1 MKLIRYLSI
10 LIVSSTIINVWLF
23 RYDKDSIYRGGDATN
38 MLEEFYVYGLNETFL
53 YVVGSIKVFSAL
65 ILLIGIFY
73 DKLIFFSAFLISAFM
88 TAAIFM
94 HLKVGDELIK
104 SLPASIMLLLSLIIV
119 FSTYFKQK
127 KIYSKFL
134 I

>member
-23 RYDKDSIYRGGDATN
+23 RYNKDSIYRGGDATT

-53 YVVGSIKVFSAL
+53 YVVGTIKV
-65 ILLIGIFY
+65 
-73 DKLIFFSAFLISAFM
+73 FSAFLISGFM

-104 SLPASIMLLLSLIIV
+104 SLPASIILLLSLIIV

-127 KIYSKFL
+127 RFTQNF
-134 I
+134 

>member
-23 RYDKDSIYRGGDATN
+23 RYDKESVYRGGDATN

>member
-127 KIYSKFL
+127 RFTQNF
-134 I
+134 

>member
-1 MKLIRYLSI
+1 
-10 LIVSSTIINVWLF
+10 LF
-23 RYDKDSIYRGGDATN
+23 RYDKESVYRGGDATN

-53 YVVGSIKVFSAL
+53 YVVGTIKVFSAL

-73 DKLIFFSAFLISAFM
+73 DKLIFFSAFLISGFM

-104 SLPASIMLLLSLIIV
+104 SLPASIILLLSLIIV

-127 KIYSKFL
+127 RFTQNF
-134 I
+134 

>member
-23 RYDKDSIYRGGDATN
+23 RYNKDSIYRGGDATT

-53 YVVGSIKVFSAL
+53 YVVGTIKVFSAL

-73 DKLIFFSAFLISAFM
+73 DKLILFSAFLISGFM

-104 SLPASIMLLLSLIIV
+104 SLPASIILLLSLIIV
-119 FSTYFKQK
+119 F
-127 KIYSKFL
+127 
-134 I
+134 

>member
-53 YVVGSIKVFSAL
+53 YVVGTIKVFSAL

-73 DKLIFFSAFLISAFM
+73 DKLIFFSAFLISGFM

-104 SLPASIMLLLSLIIV
+104 SLPASIILLLSLVIV
-119 FSTYFKQK
+119 YSTYFKQK
-127 KIYSKFL
+127 RFTQNF
-134 I
+134 

>member
-23 RYDKDSIYRGGDATN
+23 RYDKESVYRGGDATN

-53 YVVGSIKVFSAL
+53 YVVGTIKVFSAL

>member
-23 RYDKDSIYRGGDATN
+23 RYDKESVYRGGDATN

-53 YVVGSIKVFSAL
+53 YVVGTIKVFSAL

-73 DKLIFFSAFLISAFM
+73 DKLIFFSAFLISGFM
-88 TAAIFM
+88 IAAIFM

-104 SLPASIMLLLSLIIV
+104 SLPASIILLLSLVIV
-119 FSTYFKQK
+119 YSTYFKQK
-127 KIYSKFL
+127 RFTQNF
-134 I
+134 

>member
-23 RYDKDSIYRGGDATN
+23 RYDKESVYRGGDATN

-53 YVVGSIKVFSAL
+53 YVVGTIKVFSAL

-73 DKLIFFSAFLISAFM
+73 DKLIFFSASLISGFM

-104 SLPASIMLLLSLIIV
+104 SLPASIILLLSLVIV
-119 FSTYFKQK
+119 YSTYFKQK
-127 KIYSKFL
+127 RFTQNF
-134 I
+134 